1 VRRRREAGE
10 FEGAIRAFETASLEQ
25 YTKHVATS
33 IPVQADDT
41 ENRYYVSLDGDLYL
55 CLDRSTDEEHLVR
68 VCTLDRAHP

>member
-1 VRRRREAGE
+1 
-10 FEGAIRAFETASLEQ
+10 LEQ

-55 CLDRSTDEEHLVR
+55 CLDRSTDEENLVR
-68 VCTLDRAHP
+68 ICTLDRAHP